1 MPFHVHFTYVKK
13 SNNLFQAYYITSFPN
28 PHPHGHELQNIIMI
42 YKINNDELLKTI
54 WLKKKEKKMQ

>member
-1 MPFHVHFTYVKK
+1 
-13 SNNLFQAYYITSFPN
+13 
-28 PHPHGHELQNIIMI
+28 LQNIIMI